1 VSLYT
6 LLAIAR
12 NHEAVHDH
20 HYLQPLIEPRA
31 VAVIG
36 ASERSGS
43 LGYTVIRNLLESGFT
58 GRLFAVNPKHKTI
71 FDLPSYPSIEEVPH
85 RVDLA
90 VVVVAAE
97 KVPAVVEGCGRAG
110 VKMVAILSG
119 GFGESGPRGERLERQ
134 LLEIARRYRLR
145 LLGPNCLG
153 IMRPASGLNA
163 SFALTAPLKGS
174 IGFISHSGALCSAVL
189 DWAKPAGV
197 GFSAVVSLG
206 ASLDIDFAE
215 VLDFLAQDYRTEAIV
230 LYIEGIKNA
239 RRFMSALRAAARVK
253 PVLVLKA
260 GRHPEVMRTI
270 ALHAAHQPGDDK
282 VFDAALRRSGVI
294 RLYNITQ
301 LYAALSALFARLR
314 PRGNR
319 LAIMTNGGG
328 IGAMA
333 ADRAEDLAIPL
344 AQLSEETIAALD
356 KHLPPHWSRAN
367 PVDLLG
373 DANAERYGKAFQTL
387 LAAPEVDGLLVILT
401 PQAMTDPLAVAE
413 TIIALEAKADKPV
426 VTCWMG
432 EAQVA
437 EARRR
442 FVAAGI
448 PNFRAPEPAV
458 ELFSHVSSYYRNQ
471 KLLAQ
476 TPPPRADN
484 DPPRLESAELIIE
497 AALAER
503 RLRLNEMEAK
513 AVLSAFRIPIAQAML
528 ARTVTEAIVLAEEI
542 GLPVAMKIQAK
553 NLIDKADS
561 GGVRLNLTS
570 MAAVRTAFQE
580 IIAEVRRNAPA
591 AEIEGVV
598 IEPMIVRRFGR
609 EVMIRVKRDPVF
621 GPVIYFGEGGK
632 RAVPEHDMV
641 VALPPLN
648 RFLAEDLVRSSR
660 IYPMLL
666 EWRHM
671 PAVAWEPLIQVLLR
685 ISEMVCE
692 LPWIEYLSINP
703 LVVDE
708 QGAVA
713 LDAKISLTPV
723 NPSQDRYA
731 HMAIHP
737 YPSHLVQK
745 WLLPDG
751 TEVTIR
757 PIRPEDAEL
766 EAEFVRQL
774 SPQTKYFRFMT
785 TLNELPPAMLARL
798 TQIDYDREMA
808 FIAVTQID
816 GQEVEVGV
824 ARYAVNPDGESCEFA
839 IVVAD
844 AWQHRGVARK
854 LMQVLI
860 ETARNRGLK
869 EMRGVFLA
877 NNERMLR
884 FVASLGFTLSDDP
897 EDRSIKHG
905 VLPLQ
910 THL

>member
-1 VSLYT
+1 VQE
-6 LLAIAR
+6 
-12 NHEAVHDH
+12 N
-20 HYLQPLIEPRA
+20 HYLQPLIEPRS

-36 ASERSGS
+36 ASERAGS
-43 LGYTVIRNLLESGFT
+43 LGRTVIRNLIDSGYT
-58 GRLFAVNPKHKTI
+58 GRLFAVNPKHKKI

-85 RVDLA
+85 RIDLA
-90 VVVVAAE
+90 VICVAAE
-97 KVPAVVEGCGRAG
+97 KVIAVVEGCGRAG
-110 VKMVAILSG
+110 VKMVAVLSA
-119 GFGESGPRGERLERQ
+119 GFAESGARGERLERQ
-134 LLEIARRYRLR
+134 LIETARRYRLR

-153 IMRPASGLNA
+153 VMRPQIGLNA

-206 ASLDIDFAE
+206 ASVDIDFAE

-270 ALHAAHQPGDDK
+270 HLHAGHQPGDDK

-294 RLYNITQ
+294 RLYNISQ

-319 LAIMTNGGG
+319 LAILTNGGG

-333 ADRAEDLAIPL
+333 ADRAADLGIPL
-344 AQLSEETIAALD
+344 AELGDTTREALD
-356 KHLPPHWSRAN
+356 KLLPQNWSHAN
-367 PVDLLG
+367 PVDILG
-373 DANAERYGKAFQTL
+373 DADAERYGAAFQTL
-387 LAAPEVDGLLVILT
+387 LAAKEVDGILVILT
-401 PQAMTDPLAVAE
+401 PQAMTDPTAVADR
-413 TIIALEAKADKPV
+413 IIALEAKADKPV

-432 EAQVA
+432 EAHVQ
-437 EARRR
+437 EARQK
-442 FVAAGI
+442 FQAAGI
-448 PNFRAPEPAV
+448 PTFRAPEPAV

-476 TPPPRADN
+476 TPPPLTHFEA
-484 DPPRLESAELIIE
+484 PRIESAELIIE
-497 AALAER
+497 AALTER

-553 NLIDKADS
+553 NVIDKADS
-561 GGVRLNLTS
+561 GGVRLNLTT

-580 IIAEVRRNAPA
+580 IVAEVQKNAPE

-598 IEPMIVRRFGR
+598 IEPMVIRRYGR

-632 RAVPEHDMV
+632 RAVPEADMS
-641 VALPPLN
+641 VALPPFN
-648 RFLAEDLVRSSR
+648 KYLAHDLVRSSR
-660 IYPMLL
+660 IYPMLQ
-666 EWRHM
+666 EWRNM
-671 PAVAWEPLIQVLLR
+671 PAVALERLEYVLLR
-685 ISEMVCE
+685 VSEMVCE

-703 LVVDE
+703 LIVDE
-708 QGAVA
+708 HDAIA
-713 LDAKISLTPV
+713 LDAKISLTPT

-737 YPSHLVQK
+737 YPSHLVQH
-745 WLLPDG
+745 WTLPDG
-751 TEVTIR
+751 TDVLIR

-766 EAEFVRQL
+766 EAEFVRNL

-808 FIAVTQID
+808 FIAVTTQNGKEI
-816 GQEVEVGV
+816 ELGV
-824 ARYAVNPDGESCEFA
+824 ARYAVNPDGETCEFA

-844 AWQHRGVARK
+844 AWQHRGLARK

-897 EDRSIKHG
+897 EDRTIKHG

-910 THL
+910 PLH

>member
-1 VSLYT
+1 MQ
-6 LLAIAR
+6 
-12 NHEAVHDH
+12 EH
-20 HYLQPLIEPRA
+20 HYLQPLLEPRS

-36 ASERSGS
+36 ASERQGS
-43 LGYTVIRNLLESGFT
+43 LGRTVIRNLLDGGYT
-58 GRLFAVNPKHKTI
+58 GRLFAVNPKHKKI
-71 FDLPSYPSIEEVPH
+71 FDLISYPTIEEVPH
-85 RVDLA
+85 RIELA
-90 VVVVAAE
+90 VICVAAE
-97 KVPAVVEGCGRAG
+97 KVLSVVEGCGRAG
-110 VKMVAILSG
+110 VKMVVILSA
-119 GFGESGPRGERLERQ
+119 GFAESGPRGERLERQ
-134 LLEIARRYRLR
+134 LIETARRYHIRI
-145 LLGPNCLG
+145 LGPNCLG
-153 IMRPASGLNA
+153 VMRPHVGLNA
-163 SFALTAPLKGS
+163 SFVLTPPLKGS

-206 ASLDIDFAE
+206 ASADIDFAE

-239 RRFMSALRAAARVK
+239 RRFMSALRAAARIK

-270 ALHAAHQPGDDK
+270 HLHAGHQPGDDK

-294 RLYNITQ
+294 RLYNTTQ

-314 PRGNR
+314 PRGNK
-319 LAIMTNGGG
+319 LAILSNGGG
-328 IGAMA
+328 LAAMA
-333 ADRAEDLAIPL
+333 ADRAADLAIPL
-344 AQLSEETIAALD
+344 AELSSDTVDKLNAL
-356 KHLPPHWSRAN
+356 LPANWSHAN
-367 PVDLLG
+367 PVDILG
-373 DANAERYGKAFQTL
+373 DADADRYGEAFRTL
-387 LAAPEVDGLLVILT
+387 LAAPEVDGILVILA
-401 PQAMTDPLAVAE
+401 PQAMTNPTAVAE
-413 TIIALEAKADKPV
+413 RIIEIEAKGDKPV

-432 EAQVA
+432 DLQVD
-437 EARRR
+437 EARQK

-448 PNFRAPEPAV
+448 PTFRAPEPAV

-476 TPPPRADN
+476 TPPPLTNAE
-484 DPPRLESAELIIE
+484 PPRIESTELIIE
-497 AALAER
+497 AALTER

-553 NLIDKADS
+553 NVLDKADS
-561 GGVRLNLTS
+561 GGVRLNLTT

-580 IIAEVRRNAPA
+580 IIAEVRRNAPD

-598 IEPMIVRRFGR
+598 IEPMVIRRYGR

-632 RAVPEHDMV
+632 RATPEADMS
-641 VALPPLN
+641 VALPPFN
-648 RFLAEDLVRSSR
+648 TYLAHDLIRSSR
-660 IYPMLL
+660 IYPMLQ
-666 EWRHM
+666 EWRNM
-671 PAVAWEPLIQVLLR
+671 PAVALERLESVLLR
-685 ISEMVCE
+685 VSEMVCE

-703 LVVDE
+703 LIVDE
-708 QGAVA
+708 NDAIA
-713 LDAKISLTPV
+713 LDAKISLTPT

-737 YPSHLVQK
+737 YPSHLVQH
-745 WLLPDG
+745 WTLPDG
-751 TEVTIR
+751 TDVLIR

-766 EAEFVRQL
+766 EAEFVRNL

-808 FIAVTQID
+808 FIAVTTQA
-816 GQEVEVGV
+816 GKEVELGV

-844 AWQHRGVARK
+844 EWQHRGLARK

-884 FVASLGFTLSDDP
+884 FVASLGFTLTDDP
-897 EDRSIKHG
+897 EDRSIKLG

-910 THL
+910 PHH